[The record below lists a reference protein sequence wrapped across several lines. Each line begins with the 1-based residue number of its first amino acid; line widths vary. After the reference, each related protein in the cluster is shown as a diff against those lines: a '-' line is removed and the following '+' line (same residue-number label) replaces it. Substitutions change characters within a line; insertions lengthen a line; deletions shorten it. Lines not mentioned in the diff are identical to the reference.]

1 MQTVLCSA
9 DNRDCAGTHRS
20 SLNTAAALPC
30 PRPAQT
36 VSWLGPIKLNI
47 ILPKYEIIGG
57 NLSSSIQMSCC
68 KSLQRFEVSLVSLS
82 GKESAH
88 QCRRLPRSDLIPG
101 SGRSPGGGNGNSVQ
115 YSCLQNPMDRGA
127 WQATVHRV
135 TKSWTDHCTHCL
147 SHYQLPF
154 AKPWNTVREDLVF
167 VLRLKIITF
176 RAEP

>member
-1 MQTVLCSA
+1 MHKTEL
-9 DNRDCAGTHRS
+9 
-20 SLNTAAALPC
+20 
-30 PRPAQT
+30 
-36 VSWLGPIKLNI
+36 KLNI

-176 RAEP
+176 RAEPWTYLSWLTCPKLTSNLLASEYMQPTSLPTY